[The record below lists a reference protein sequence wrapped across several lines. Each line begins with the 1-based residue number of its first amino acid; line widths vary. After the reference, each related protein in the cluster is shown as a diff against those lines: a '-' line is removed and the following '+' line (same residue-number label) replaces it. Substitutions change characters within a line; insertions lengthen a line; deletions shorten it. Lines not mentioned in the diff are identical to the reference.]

1 MNDELLA
8 MVERDVL
15 DWPGVSKETHRG
27 GPGQGGFGFHQ
38 PPSTSS
44 VVGRWGIYTTPAWR
58 TSRSRG
64 RFTTS

>member
-15 DWPGVSKETHRG
+15 DCPESSRRHTGAARARA
-27 GPGQGGFGFHQ
+27 GFGFHQ

-44 VVGRWGIYTTPAWR
+44 AVGRWGIYTTPAWR
-58 TSRSRG
+58 I
-64 RFTTS
+64 

>member
-15 DWPGVSKETHRG
+15 DWPGVIKETHRAARARA
-27 GPGQGGFGFHQ
+27 GFGFHR

-44 VVGRWGIYTTPAWR
+44 AVGRWGIYTTPA
-58 TSRSRG
+58 
-64 RFTTS
+64 